1 MFPVRSICEPL
12 EGRRLFSATLTGAF
26 ARVIPQTILPATT
39 DHITLRVAN
48 TGDALATGKATI
60 SLYASTDPVVNAD
73 AALLTTSSRLVRL
86 SPRHSAAFMLRFA
99 APTTLAEG
107 NYFLV
112 ARIDAPV
119 NTDGSVTETVAA
131 SPQTVSIPQPF
142 VDLTGRIATR
152 PTRLLISGGSRTA
165 GGSAGVLVVNSGNAP
180 ARGALDIQMFAS
192 TDSTL
197 DSADTPIAAMHFKNV
212 NIRAGG
218 SRLFP
223 VRLNLPGSTPVG
235 NYSLFAV
242 INSANSIAERDLTNN
257 VATAR
262 KPLVLANAP
271 TLIDLRHHHHD
282 QNDDGSTTAVDV
294 TIDTEAYDN
303 TSTSDTSDNS
313 SPPPD
318 ASVDTTTGPA
328 SPPTDSGTSTDS
340 TSSDFGGDFSGDS
353 GGGADF

>member
-1 MFPVRSICEPL
+1 MFSARSICEPL
-12 EGRRLFSATLTGAF
+12 EDRRLFSATLTGAF
-26 ARVIPQTILPATT
+26 VGAIPRAILPATT
-39 DHITLRVAN
+39 DRVTLRVTN
-48 TGDALATGKATI
+48 TGDAFATGKPSV
-60 SLYASTDPVVNAD
+60 SLYASTDPAVRAD
-73 AALLTTSSRLVRL
+73 AVLLTTSARLVRL
-86 SPRHSAAFMLRFA
+86 SPGHAAVFILRFA

-112 ARIDAPV
+112 ARIDAPMNV
-119 NTDGSVTETVAA
+119 DGSVTETVAA
-131 SPQTVSIPQPF
+131 SPKTVLIPQPF

-152 PTRLLISGGSRTA
+152 PTRLLISGGSRAA
-165 GGSAGVLVVNSGNAP
+165 GGTAGVLVVNSGNVP
-180 ARGALDIQMFAS
+180 ARGTLDIQMFAS
-192 TDSTL
+192 SNSTL
-197 DSADTPIAAMHFKNV
+197 DSAATPIAAVHFKNV

-235 NYSLFAV
+235 TYSLFAT
-242 INSANSIAERDLTNN
+242 INSANTIAENDLTNN

-282 QNDDGSTTAVDV
+282 QNYDGSTTAVDV

-340 TSSDFGGDFSGDS
+340 TSSDFGGDFTGDS